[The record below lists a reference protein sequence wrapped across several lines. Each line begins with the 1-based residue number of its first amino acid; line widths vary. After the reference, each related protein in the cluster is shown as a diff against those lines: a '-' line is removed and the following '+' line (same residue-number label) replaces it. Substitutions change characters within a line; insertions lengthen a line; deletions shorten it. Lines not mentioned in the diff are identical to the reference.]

1 VLFAWTQARET
12 KCAEN
17 PRKRLSLLKLAQACD
32 LYRHNIIT
40 HFGKDRKMKRTL
52 FLATLLAIFATVSAS
67 TALGQ
72 ASTAQASSL
81 AATGAVVLGVK
92 ASNPNPPDGTTGVK
106 TPLLQWTAGE
116 TARFHDVYFGTNPMP
131 GTAEFR
137 GRQTWT
143 VYWHGAA
150 LTPGTTYYWR
160 IDEVEAD
167 GVTIHAGDVWSFMYA
182 PLTAHNPEPPD
193 GAKQVG
199 INPDLSWS
207 SGADAIMHDV
217 YLGTDR
223 NMVDSATIA
232 STGIYRGRQHVSTY
246 DPGSLELGT
255 TYYWRIDEVEPD
267 ATKHKGHVWN
277 FTTAGPQQ
285 GPTYYVDGTRGSDD
299 NDGSSTKTPFATIQ
313 KGIEAARDG
322 DTILVYPGVYRE
334 RVNFLGKAITVRS
347 AEDAAVLEAPADFAV
362 SFYMGEGPNSVLKN
376 FVIRNSFIGIF
387 IAASSPSIAN
397 VTVVKNKYG
406 IEAYAGADPNVSS
419 SIFWHNSGDDLFGCQ
434 AHYSCIQRGGEGQGN
449 LSADPMF
456 VDAENGDYHLRSQR
470 GRYWPEHDVW
480 VLDKVTSPCID
491 SGDPT
496 ADYSEE
502 PRPNGARINMGAYGG
517 TAYASLSET
526 PWLDCDTNRDGVV
539 DMMDYALLAENWLRC
554 CGAVPNQPPYVIITA
569 PTNGA
574 QFGGKAITIELE
586 AHASDIDGIV
596 LRVEFYADGDKI
608 GVDNDGSDGWG
619 IVWVDCPQGSYK
631 LTAKATDNLGATTS
645 STEIEIEIR
654 VSPPPRR

>member
-1 VLFAWTQARET
+1 M
-12 KCAEN
+12 
-17 PRKRLSLLKLAQACD
+17 AQACD
-32 LYRHNIIT
+32 LYRHDIIT
-40 HFGKDRKMKRTL
+40 HFGKGRKMKRTL
-52 FLATLLAIFATVSAS
+52 FLAALLAIFATVSAS

-72 ASTAQASSL
+72 ASTAQAS
-81 AATGAVVLGVK
+81 
-92 ASNPNPPDGTTGVK
+92 NPSPPDGAEGIT

-116 TARFHDVYFGTNPMP
+116 TAKFHDVYFGTNPTL
-131 GTAEFR
+131 GAAEFKL
-137 GRQTWT
+137 RQTWN
-143 VYWHGAA
+143 VYWHGAGI
-150 LTPGTTYYWR
+150 TPGTTYYWR
-160 IDEVEAD
+160 IDEVESD
-167 GVTIHAGDVWSFMYA
+167 GKTIHKGDVWSFTA
-182 PLTAHNPEPPD
+182 LGLTASNPNPSD
-193 GAKQVG
+193 GAKSVDP
-199 INPDLSWS
+199 NADLTWTA
-207 SGADAIMHDV
+207 GFHAVMHEV
-217 YLGTDR
+217 YFGTDKA
-223 NMVDSATIA
+223 NVADGTAATFKVK
-232 STGIYRGRQHVSTY
+232 HVTTTY
-246 DPGSLELGT
+246 DPGTLAQGT
-255 TYYWRIDEVEPD
+255 TYFWRIDEVEPD
-267 ATKHKGHVWN
+267 GSKDKGDVWR
-277 FTTAGPQQ
+277 FTTAEVHRAPI
-285 GPTYYVDGTRGSDD
+285 YYVDRTNGSDD
-299 NDGSSTKTPFATIQ
+299 NDGSSAKTPFATIQ
-313 KGIEAARDG
+313 KGIEAAEDG

-334 RVNFLGKAITVRS
+334 RINFLGKAITVRS

-376 FVIRNSFIGIF
+376 FVIRNSFMGIF
-387 IAASSPSIAN
+387 IVQTSPTIAN
-397 VTVVKNKYG
+397 VTVVKNRYG
-406 IEAYAGADPNVSS
+406 VEAYAGAEPDISN
-419 SIFWHNSGDDLFGCQ
+419 SILWYNSGDDLFGCQ

-517 TAYASLSET
+517 TAYASLNEA

-574 QFGGKAITIELE
+574 QFWGEVTTIELE
-586 AHASDIDGIV
+586 AHACDTDGMV
-596 LRVEFYADGDKI
+596 VKVEFYAHGDKI

-619 IVWVDCPQGSYK
+619 IVWPDCPQGSYK
-631 LTAKATDNLGATTS
+631 LMAKATDNLGATTS

-654 VSPPPRR
+654 VVRPPRR